1 MTRAFATE
9 KAKAEEDKMSDYK
22 RLDKPPKFDLKRHPK
37 ARAEW
42 FMKLPDEFK
51 FKFRKFLSRE
61 ELEWTREIAKRQM
74 AEEKFYCGFYVKNGR
89 IIEDKKSRDPEL
101 EQNQQD
107 QEPEDA
113 N

>member
-9 KAKAEEDKMSDYK
+9 KAKAEEDKISDYK
-22 RLDKPPKFDLKRHPK
+22 RLYKPPKFDIKRHPK

-61 ELEWTREIAKRQM
+61 ELEWAREIAKKQM
-74 AEEKFYCGFYVKNGR
+74 AEEKFYSGFYVKNGK
-89 IIEDKKSRDPEL
+89 IIEEKKSREQESEQFQQNHEL
-101 EQNQQD
+101 D
-107 QEPEDA
+107 DA